1 MSNEK
6 WIQKLE
12 RMPVPILPTMVGAA
26 TLSNVFLGLGFT
38 LIRHI
43 TMIAATV
50 ILLFYL
56 LKIVKYPKTFLKEYK
71 NTVPASLYAGLT
83 MLLMILGSYYFTYSP
98 AVGKIMWVVG
108 LAIHALHILIFTLQ
122 NILTNRKAE
131 TFVPSWFV
139 TYNGIMVSCVVGG
152 VMEEPGIL
160 KMVTYY
166 GIVIYFLLLPFML
179 WRLAAREINDG
190 VYHTQAILL
199 APCSLCLVSY
209 LNVIPEPNQILVY
222 LLYFCVLVSLLFVLY
237 KLPKFFSYAFYPGFA
252 GLTFPMAIGIVASTK
267 MAGYIEGT
275 GNTALSGI
283 ITQISGVQIYV
294 TTAIIAFVLF
304 NFARML
310 IRALKGD
317 AAK

>member
-1 MSNEK
+1 MNNEG

-26 TLSNVFLGLGFT
+26 TLSNVFAGLGFS

-43 TMIAATV
+43 TMIAATAV
-50 ILLFYL
+50 LLFYL
-56 LKIVKYPKTFLKEYK
+56 LKIVKYRGTFLNEYK

-98 AVGKIMWVVG
+98 MIGKMMWVVG
-108 LAIHALHILIFTLQ
+108 LVLHALHILVFTFR

-139 TYNGIMVSCVVGG
+139 TYDGILVSGVVGG
-152 VMEEPGIL
+152 VMQEPEIL
-160 KMVTYY
+160 RIVTYY
-166 GIVIYFLLLPFML
+166 GIALYFILLPFML
-179 WRLAAREINDG
+179 WRLAAREIKDG
-190 VYHTQAILL
+190 VYHTQAILM

-209 LNVIPEPNQILVY
+209 LNVIPDPNQMLVY
-222 LLYFCVLVSLLFVLY
+222 LLYCCVLVSLVFVLY
-237 KLPKFFSYAFYPGFA
+237 KLPKFFSYAFHPGFA
-252 GLTFPMAIGIVASTK
+252 GLTFPMAIAIVASTK
-267 MAGYIEGT
+267 MAAYVEGT
-275 GNTALSGI
+275 GNTSLRGI

-294 TTAIIAFVLF
+294 TTAIVGFVLF

-310 IRALKGD
+310 VKALRGN
-317 AAK
+317 AA

>member
-1 MSNEK
+1 MSKEG

-26 TLSNVFLGLGFT
+26 TLSNVFAGLGFT

-43 TMIAATV
+43 TMIVTTLV
-50 ILLFYL
+50 LLFCL
-56 LKIVKYPKTFLKEYK
+56 LKIVKYSRTFLNEYK

-83 MLLMILGSYYFTYSP
+83 MLLMILGSYYFTFSP
-98 AVGKIMWVVG
+98 TVGKMMWAVG
-108 LAIHALHILIFTLQ
+108 LSLHALHILIFTFR

-152 VMEEPGIL
+152 VMQEPAIL
-160 KMVTYY
+160 KIITYY
-166 GIVIYFLLLPFML
+166 GIMVYFILLPFML
-179 WRLAAREINDG
+179 WRLTTRKIKDG
-190 VYHTQAILL
+190 AYHTQAILL

-209 LNVIPEPNQILVY
+209 LNVIPEPNQLLVY
-222 LLYFCVLVSLLFVLY
+222 LLYCCVLVSLLFVFY
-237 KLPKFFSYAFYPGFA
+237 KLPKFFSYAFHPGFA
-252 GLTFPMAIGIVASTK
+252 GLTFPMAIAIVASTK
-267 MAGYIEGT
+267 MSVYIGGAG
-275 GNTALSGI
+275 NSSLSGI

-294 TTAIIAFVLF
+294 TTAIIGFVLF

-310 IRALKGD
+310 VISQKGN
-317 AAK
+317 AA